1 MEGGRNHWD
10 TFIQADMN
18 PTEIFEALVKE
29 HYEALFRFAMTLT
42 RERTDAGDLTQQTFY
57 IWATRGHQLRD
68 RSKVRSW
75 LFTTLHRQF
84 LNTQRRQV
92 RFPHSGLEEVEGQ
105 LPADQPRFEDR
116 VDSSSAL
123 SALGRIDE
131 IYRAAVSL
139 FYLEDCSYPEIAAIL
154 EVPIGT
160 VKSRLVRGIK
170 QLRDVL
176 LSRDPS
182 ESGLSIF
189 RSEARCRSQWDIR
202 PSPFQEQVVRW

>member
-1 MEGGRNHWD
+1 
-10 TFIQADMN
+10 MN
-18 PTEIFEALVKE
+18 PTEGYEALVE
-29 HYEALFRFAMTLT
+29 EQYEALFRFAMTLT
-42 RERTDAGDLTQQTFY
+42 RERADAGDLTQQTFY
-57 IWATRGHQLRD
+57 VWATRGHQLRD

-84 LNTQRRQV
+84 LNTRRRQV
-92 RFPHSGLEEVEGQ
+92 RFPHSELEEVEDQ
-105 LPADQPRFEDR
+105 LPADHPPFEER
-116 VDSSSAL
+116 VDASSAL
-123 SALGRIDE
+123 SALGGIDE

-139 FYLEDCSYPEIAAIL
+139 FYLEDCSYREIAEIL

-160 VKSRLVRGIK
+160 VKSRLCRGIK

-176 LSRDPS
+176 LSRDSS

-189 RSEARCRSQWDIR
+189 RNEARSRSQWDLR